1 MQVVVGSQNPVKR
14 DAVSEAFSRYFS
26 QVDILPVKVDSGVQP
41 FPLSEA
47 ETIKGAITRAQIA
60 QKQKPS
66 ADFSV
71 GLEGGLTAFNEAVY
85 IQAIAAILRNTTL
98 SVARSVAVEV
108 SQQLVKR
115 IDPSSDRSKKIVDNL
130 MGRRNLFQNEGV
142 IGVLTQERLTRT
154 QVLRDAVICALPRFL
169 APEYYPDD

>member
-14 DAVSEAFSRYFS
+14 NAVREAFSKYFG
-26 QVDILPVKVDSGVQP
+26 QVETIPVKVDSGVLP

-47 ETIKGAITRAQIA
+47 ETLLGAVNRAQIA

-71 GLEGGLTAFNEAVY
+71 GLEGGLTTFNKAVY
-85 IQAIAAILRNTTL
+85 IQAIAAIVRDSKL
-98 SVARSVAVEV
+98 SVARSVAVEI
-108 SQQLVKR
+108 SESLVMR
-115 IDPSSDRSKKIVDNL
+115 IDPSSDQSKKAIDSI
-130 MGRRNLFQNEGV
+130 MGRKNLFQNEGV
-142 IGVLTQERLTRT
+142 IGVLTQDCLTRT

-169 APEYYPDD
+169 VPDFYPDR